1 MQYRKLG
8 KTGEEISVLGFG
20 CMRFQTKNN
29 DPKEIKEDL
38 AIEQIRYSIDKG
50 VNYIDTAYP
59 YHGEMSEPLVGKALQ
74 DGYREKVKLASKLPS
89 WLIEKREDFDKYMKE
104 QMDKLQTDYIDF
116 YLVHAINKERW
127 ENLNKHN
134 LFEFLDQVKKDGR
147 ARYIGF
153 SFHDEL
159 PLFKEIVDSYDW
171 DFCQIQYNYLDKEY
185 QAGEEGLNY
194 AADKGLGIIVMEPL
208 RGGKLT
214 KKVPEDISSIF
225 ENSQREWSPAQWGF
239 KFVWNN
245 PKVHVVLSG
254 MNRKDHIDENLQTAS
269 ETSPNSLKAEDLE
282 ILSKVEKIY
291 KERIVA
297 NCTDCK
303 YCMPCPNGVD
313 IPANIEMI
321 NEAYMFDDI
330 EGHKESY
337 AKFIEDDK
345 KASNC
350 IECGLCEP
358 KCPQHIS
365 IMEVMKKVDREL
377 G

>member
-1 MQYRKLG
+1 MQYRKFG
-8 KTGEEISVLGFG
+8 KTGEEVSVLGFG
-20 CMRFQTKNN
+20 CMRFQTNN
-29 DPKEIKEDL
+29 DDTKDIKEDL
-38 AIEQIRYSIDKG
+38 AIKQIRYSIDKG

-59 YHGEMSEPLVGKALQ
+59 YHGKMSEPLVGKALQ
-74 DGYREKVKLASKLPS
+74 KGYREKVKLATKLPS
-89 WLIEKREDFDKYMKE
+89 WLIKKREDFDKYMKE
-104 QMDKLQTDYIDF
+104 QMEKLQTDYIDF

-127 ENLNKHN
+127 DNLNKHN

-147 ARYIGF
+147 AKYVGF

-159 PLFKEIVDSYDW
+159 PLFKEVVDSYDW

-194 AADKGLGIIVMEPL
+194 GADKGLGIIVMEPL

-225 ENSQREWSPAQWGF
+225 EKSERNWTPAQWGF

-254 MNRKDHIDENLQTAS
+254 MNQMDHIDENIQTAE
-269 ETSPNSLKAEDLE
+269 ETTPNSLNPQDLE
-282 ILSKVEKIY
+282 VLSKVEKIY
-291 KERIVA
+291 NERIVA

-365 IMEVMKKVDREL
+365 IMAVMKKVDREL

>member
-1 MQYRKLG
+1 
-8 KTGEEISVLGFG
+8 
-20 CMRFQTKNN
+20 
-29 DPKEIKEDL
+29 
-38 AIEQIRYSIDKG
+38 
-50 VNYIDTAYP
+50 
-59 YHGEMSEPLVGKALQ
+59 MSEPLVGKALQ
-74 DGYREKVKLASKLPS
+74 DGYRQRVKLATKLPS

-104 QMDKLQTDYIDF
+104 QLEKLQTDYIDF

-127 ENLNKHN
+127 ENLNKHD
-134 LFEFLDQVKKDGR
+134 LFGFLDQVKKDGR
-147 ARYIGF
+147 AKHVGF

-194 AADKGLGIIVMEPL
+194 ASDKGLGIVVMEPL

-214 KKVPEDISSIF
+214 KKVPDDINKIF
-225 ENSQREWSPAQWGF
+225 ENSGRDWTPAQWAL

-254 MNRKDHIDENLQTAS
+254 MNRIDHIDENLETAE
-269 ETSPNSLKAEDLE
+269 ETRPDSLKEKDLE
-282 ILSKVEKIY
+282 TLSKAEKIY
-291 KERIVA
+291 NERIVA

-365 IMEVMKKVDREL
+365 IMAVMKKVDREL